1 MVSKDI
7 LQSVFYIRYGIN
19 YGTCFLVSI
28 EKNMYYITARH
39 LFPNI
44 LANKTAI
51 EIEIFQNG
59 KWNIKKV
66 RYLVHTDPKVDI
78 TVLDLKMKSATAD
91 SFDLG
96 GKTYFLSQDCF
107 FLGYPF
113 GLKMEDILGKMNNGF
128 PIPFIKKAIISSFIT
143 DASDVTRIYLDGH
156 NNPGFSG
163 GPVVI
168 SNNNDGSD
176 NQMRIIGVVSS
187 YLNDIKVLKTKTGNY
202 NITENSGIVL
212 SYHFDIVFDI
222 I

>member
-1 MVSKDI
+1 
-7 LQSVFYIRYGIN
+7 
-19 YGTCFLVSI
+19 
-28 EKNMYYITARH
+28 
-39 LFPNI
+39 
-44 LANKTAI
+44 
-51 EIEIFQNG
+51 
-59 KWNIKKV
+59 
-66 RYLVHTDPKVDI
+66 
-78 TVLDLKMKSATAD
+78 
-91 SFDLG
+91 
-96 GKTYFLSQDCF
+96 
-107 FLGYPF
+107 
-113 GLKMEDILGKMNNGF
+113 MEDILGKMNNGF